1 MAYHKQGV
9 KICMKN
15 LKNWIIIACLL
26 GAAVLILL
34 TNTTVLNKVIVIL
47 VALIGTAV
55 MIPSRKK

>member
-1 MAYHKQGV
+1 
-9 KICMKN
+9 MKN

>member
-9 KICMKN
+9 KTCMKN